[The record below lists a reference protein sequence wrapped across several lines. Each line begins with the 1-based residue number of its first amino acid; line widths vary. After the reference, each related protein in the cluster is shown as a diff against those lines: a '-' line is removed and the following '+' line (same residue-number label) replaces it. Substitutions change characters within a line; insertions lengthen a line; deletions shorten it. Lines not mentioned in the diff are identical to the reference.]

1 MNENTEKKT
10 GFLAWFDNF
19 WYHYK
24 WHSIVALFL
33 VFTIVICTFQMC
45 TKDNPDAYV
54 MYAGNTVISKTNGE
68 GGISPHQIATSSLK
82 KHAED
87 YNGDGEIYLAFN
99 SLYILNEDE
108 IKEIEDEGDYDIDR
122 TYIQSNHNELT
133 QMLSYGDYFV
143 FILSTDL
150 YREFSASS
158 ELPLFSPLASYAS
171 SDSLSYLAPDAVYL
185 SSTKLGS
192 EPVFS
197 DLPSDTVVCFR
208 IRSEVALF
216 KGNDA
221 QYQNS
226 EKLLREILSK

>member
-24 WHSIVALFL
+24 WHSIVAIFL
-33 VFTIVICTFQMC
+33 VFTIVICTVQTC
-45 TKDNPDAYV
+45 TKDNPDVYV
-54 MYAGNTVISKTNGE
+54 MYAGNTVISKTNGD
-68 GGISPHQIATSSLK
+68 GGISPFQTATSSLK
-82 KHAED
+82 KYTED
-87 YNGDGEIYLAFN
+87 YNDDGEIYLAFN
-99 SLYILNEDE
+99 SLYILNESE
-108 IKEIEDEGDYDIDR
+108 IKEIEKEGDHDIDR
-122 TYIQSNHNELT
+122 TYIKSNHNELT

-158 ELPLFSPLASYAS
+158 ELPLFTPLAPYAS
-171 SDSLSYLAPDAVYL
+171 SQELQYLDENAVYL

-226 EKLLREILSK
+226 EKLLRQILS